1 MEPRIPLPTDN
12 IYKFYALFGLVVL
25 LTTAIMFFIRHEHY
39 NSMAFDMYV
48 PLEILKEKTTLTE
61 EEKKTLFFLKKKS
74 EINQSNR
81 DFELGIYLFCF
92 FIFGGGLTIYGFYH
106 WHTRIQP
113 TQDKLLKLQI
123 QKAER
128 ELRSTQRRN

>member
-48 PLEILKEKTTLTE
+48 PLEMLKEKT
-61 EEKKTLFFLKKKS
+61 
-74 EINQSNR
+74 
-81 DFELGIYLFCF
+81 
-92 FIFGGGLTIYGFYH
+92 H
-106 WHTRIQP
+106 
-113 TQDKLLKLQI
+113 
-123 QKAER
+123 
-128 ELRSTQRRN
+128 